1 MLSDLLYVKIVGNKK
16 ITHKNILKKL
26 IDKKCEGVVF
36 LYFENLS
43 WMTSDKNERENKK
56 IWIGKT
62 SWKVIFNLSN
72 STINKFTTNEIT
84 NKIALLF
91 FILIY
96 YFFYHIV
103 QC

>member
-56 IWIGKT
+56 IWIVKT

-72 STINKFTTNEIT
+72 STINKIT

>member
-1 MLSDLLYVKIVGNKK
+1 MLADLLYVKIVGNKN

-56 IWIGKT
+56 ILIIKT
-62 SWKVIFNLSN
+62 SWKVVFNLSN
-72 STINKFTTNEIT
+72 STINKFITNEIT

-91 FILIY
+91 FIMICC
-96 YFFYHIV
+96 FFKHIIKR
-103 QC
+103 

>member
-56 IWIGKT
+56 IWIVKT

-72 STINKFTTNEIT
+72 FTTNEIT

>member
-43 WMTSDKNERENKK
+43 WITSDKNERENKK
-56 IWIGKT
+56 IWIVKA
-62 SWKVIFNLSN
+62 SWKVICILEIS
-72 STINKFTTNEIT
+72 IIDKFTANEMT
-84 NKIALLF
+84 NKIAFLF
-91 FILIY
+91 FIMIY
-96 YFFYHIV
+96 YFF
-103 QC
+103 

>member
-43 WMTSDKNERENKK
+43 WITSDKNERENKK
-56 IWIGKT
+56 IWIVRA
-62 SWKVIFNLSN
+62 SWKVICILEIS
-72 STINKFTTNEIT
+72 IIAKFTSNEMT

-91 FILIY
+91 FIMIY
-96 YFFYHIV
+96 YFF
-103 QC
+103 